1 MPVLTREPV
10 AVSAP
15 RFAGLLPVRL
25 TRYRPP
31 QWWQEIVLIAL
42 GYWLYGLVRNAVPDQ
57 ATIAE
62 RHGRAVQHLQDWLHV
77 NFELSLNH
85 WVAATEPIAQL
96 MDYYYATLHFIV
108 TIAVLVWL
116 FVAHKRI
123 YRGVRTV
130 LFATTIVALVGFYTF
145 PLAPPRLLPQY
156 GYVDTLV
163 KFHTWGS
170 LADPKLAER
179 SNQFAA
185 MPSLHIGWALWCGIT
200 ILVLARTS
208 WLRVLGLCYPVGT
221 LLVIVGTANHFV
233 LDAVGGALVLVVGFG
248 IQFLLS
254 GHGAYVEAPDPV
266 ESAA

>member
-1 MPVLTREPV
+1 
-10 AVSAP
+10 
-15 RFAGLLPVRL
+15 
-25 TRYRPP
+25 
-31 QWWQEIVLIAL
+31 
-42 GYWLYGLVRNAVPDQ
+42 
-57 ATIAE
+57 
-62 RHGRAVQHLQDWLHV
+62 
-77 NFELSLNH
+77 
-85 WVAATEPIAQL
+85 
-96 MDYYYATLHFIV
+96 
-108 TIAVLVWL
+108 
-116 FVAHKRI
+116 VAHKRI

-163 KFHTWGS
+163 KFHTGAHWPTRNWPNAPTSSPRCPACTSHGRCGAGS
-170 LADPKLAER
+170 R
-179 SNQFAA
+179 SSSSPEPA
-185 MPSLHIGWALWCGIT
+185 
-200 ILVLARTS
+200 